1 MCTVSWFTTPTGYE
15 LFFNRD
21 EQRSRSEAML
31 PQTFQENNVHYIM
44 PIDPAGGGS
53 WISLN
58 NYGISLCLLN
68 YYQGSMSP
76 KNALSRG
83 LLIKKLASCENIKSI
98 HDTLSSIE
106 LAHFSSFTLLIFH
119 TTQLDEKDNIQGFRW
134 DGELFNTINPRSP
147 MSSSSVDADNVIKH
161 RLSIYKELTSSGINR
176 HTLHKFHQYHHPKLS
191 HLSPC
196 MHRQDAQTVSFTH
209 IIVDNKNNTLRYFSG
224 PPCQTNKYL
233 AYDVPF
239 NTYTNTH
246 SYS

>member
-191 HLSPC
+191 HRSPC

-239 NTYTNTH
+239 NTHTNTH

>member
-191 HLSPC
+191 HRSPC